1 MFPKVISFRKSKP
14 LAAEGPRG
22 GHPGDSSGLKELC
35 SDRQPPTGSAQSA
48 SGQAGTPCN
57 AHASTLP
64 MIALQGSSQGAPGQM
79 EGGRVDTPGDLGSRR
94 QSSESCDAKRLKTP
108 EKRLRARLAS
118 AHKTF
123 ANFFES
129 RVLEKEN
136 AGECSSHSLKD
147 QKEKSRLRQSSWRTF
162 LKSKD
167 AQGSKRPSLVSLIP
181 GPEILNTPSRFPPE
195 TNSHCEKQAEHKESY
210 VFRDHWTPTHS
221 PIPLSS
227 SNLSSSDN
235 RRKSEPTIKCTST
248 QESGEYIPPS
258 TFPEKSWPLSPTS
271 PGRQQAGISHTLP
284 SSSTCCLAQGSQNVP
299 SKPLSPKP
307 QSLRPGAQGADFH
320 YPEKGRAISVVSLGS
335 YSHVDN
341 SSEPP
346 GNPKMSQAWI
356 SLLLSLQALD
366 QGEQKEESR
375 KRGERPCGVSAAPSL
390 KDLLG
395 SEVSYL

>member
-1 MFPKVISFRKSKP
+1 M
-14 LAAEGPRG
+14 
-22 GHPGDSSGLKELC
+22 
-35 SDRQPPTGSAQSA
+35 
-48 SGQAGTPCN
+48 
-57 AHASTLP
+57 
-64 MIALQGSSQGAPGQM
+64 
-79 EGGRVDTPGDLGSRR
+79 
-94 QSSESCDAKRLKTP
+94 
-108 EKRLRARLAS
+108 
-118 AHKTF
+118 
-123 ANFFES
+123 
-129 RVLEKEN
+129 
-136 AGECSSHSLKD
+136 
-147 QKEKSRLRQSSWRTF
+147 
-162 LKSKD
+162 
-167 AQGSKRPSLVSLIP
+167 
-181 GPEILNTPSRFPPE
+181 NTPSRFPPE
-195 TNSHCEKQAEHKESY
+195 TNSHCEKQVEHKESY

-248 QESGEYIPPS
+248 QESGEYIAPS
-258 TFPEKSWPLSPTS
+258 TFPEKSWPMSPTS
-271 PGRQQAGISHTLP
+271 PGSQQAGISHTLP
-284 SSSTCCLAQGSQNVP
+284 SSSTCCLAQGSQSVP

-335 YSHVDN
+335 YRHVDN
-341 SSEPP
+341 SSEAP

-375 KRGERPCGVSAAPSL
+375 KRGQRPCGVSTAPSL